1 MPLTL
6 NVGLSK
12 KIGLPHY
19 GSLGVSCNVQVE
31 LDQSLLLHDLDGFHQ
46 KVKQA
51 YGACYQAVSD
61 ELYRQQHGDTES
73 PASLPV
79 PVSGTDNRNSNGNST
94 GNGTGHPANSGRASL
109 MSQPRETA
117 RRATAAQVR
126 ALEAIAQRQEIDLA
140 ALLHPRFGT
149 EQASELSLMQAS
161 KLIEELNSGRT
172 PEDHR

>member
-61 ELYRQQHGDTES
+61 ELYRQQHGDAGSPSST
-73 PASLPV
+73 PASV
-79 PVSGTDNRNSNGNST
+79 NGNPAPAN
-94 GNGTGHPANSGRASL
+94 GNGDGNGHSANCGRAPL
-109 MSQPRETA
+109 NSQHRESA

-126 ALEAIAQRQEIDLA
+126 ALEAIAKRQEIDLP

-161 KLIEELNSGRT
+161 NLIEELNA
-172 PEDHR
+172 